1 MRVLFLTAR
10 FPYPPLKGDKIVSY
24 QRLKHLS
31 RNHQITLLSFWDDT
45 LKRQDLAE
53 IEKLCHDVQTI
64 PLRRTEVYSNL
75 MLGGFADTPFQV
87 LYHRSR
93 AFQRK
98 LSELLAHNTF
108 DLLHVFM
115 LRIAPY
121 VAEYTGCP
129 KLLELIDSMELNMER
144 RASFERGVKRMLFR
158 EEARR
163 LAGYERR
170 LAEKFDRAIVV
181 SDVDARVIGTRNMEV
196 SPLGIDFQQF
206 YPQPAK
212 AEVNPLIV
220 FTGNMGYF
228 PNENAVLYFA
238 NDVFPRVQTRVPGA
252 RFWVVGGGPSARL
265 KRLEDANKAIRVVG
279 FVDSMSEYINRAAV
293 SVCPMLAG
301 SGMQFKILE
310 ALACG
315 VPVVATSVAKGD
327 IRVSQDEGLLIADD
341 PLSFAD
347 KVAEVIENGQRQ
359 KEDALRARETLKRRY
374 SWPRCNAIIDRIYA
388 ELSNGRIRSN
398 HEEGTH
404 HRHYG
409 TGRQLPCGVSP

>member
-31 RNHQITLLSFWDDT
+31 RSHEITLLSFCDGT
-45 LKRQDLAE
+45 LTSRDLAE
-53 IEKLCHDVQTI
+53 VGKFCRDVHTV
-64 PLRRTEVYSNL
+64 PLRKTEMYSNL
-75 MLGGFADTPFQV
+75 LRGGLGNTPFQV
-87 LYHRSR
+87 LYHQSR
-93 AFQRK
+93 AFQRR
-98 LSELLAHNTF
+98 LGELLTDGTF

-121 VAEYTGCP
+121 VADYAGCP

-144 RASFERGVKRMLFR
+144 RASFERGIGRMLFQ
-158 EEARR
+158 EETRR
-163 LAGYERR
+163 LVGYERR
-170 LAEKFDRAIVV
+170 LAERFDRAVVV
-181 SDVDARVIGTRNMEV
+181 SDVDAQVIGARNLEV

-206 YPQPAK
+206 YPQRVADG
-212 AEVNPLIV
+212 ADPLIV
-220 FTGNMGYF
+220 FTGNMAYF

-238 NDVFPRVQTRVPGA
+238 NDVFPRIQRRMPEA
-252 RFWVVGGGPSARL
+252 RFRVVGGGPSPRL
-265 KRLEDANKAIRVVG
+265 RRLEDANKAIRVVG
-279 FVDSMSEYINRAAV
+279 FVDSMCEHINRAAV

-327 IRVSQDEGLLIADD
+327 IRISEEEGLLIADD
-341 PLSFAD
+341 PVTFAD
-347 KVAEVIENGQRQ
+347 KVVGIIENGRQ
-359 KEDALRARETLKRRY
+359 EKNAALRAREILKRRY
-374 SWPRCNAIIDRIYA
+374 SWPQCNAVIDRIYA
-388 ELSNGRIRSN
+388 ELSNRKIRSH

-404 HRHYG
+404 HRNYG
-409 TGRQLPCGVSP
+409 TGRQLPCGVSA

>member
-31 RNHQITLLSFWDDT
+31 RNHQITLLSFCDDT

-144 RASFERGVKRMLFR
+144 RASLERGIKRMLFR

-163 LAGYERR
+163 LAQYECR
-170 LAEKFDRAIVV
+170 LAEQFDRAVVV
-181 SDVDARVIGTRNMEV
+181 SDVDARVIKARNLRV

-206 YPQPAK
+206 YPRPVK
-212 AEVNPLIV
+212 NGENHLVV
-220 FTGNMGYF
+220 FTGNMQYF
-228 PNENAVLYFA
+228 PNENAALYFA
-238 NDVFPRVQTRVPGA
+238 NEVFPRIQRKVAGA
-252 RFWVVGGGPSARL
+252 RFWVVGGGPSAKLRL
-265 KRLEDANKAIRVVG
+265 LEDRNKAVRIVG
-279 FVDSMSEYINRAAV
+279 FVNSMCEYINRASV

-327 IRVSQDEGLLIADD
+327 IRISEEEGLLIADD
-341 PLSFAD
+341 PVTFAD
-347 KVAEVIENGQRQ
+347 KVAGIIESGQRQ
-359 KEDALRARETLKRRY
+359 KDAALRAREILKRQY
-374 SWPRCNAIIDRIYA
+374 SWRQCNAVIDQIYA
-388 ELSNGRIRSN
+388 ELSGRKNRSN
-398 HEEGTH
+398 HEKSTH
-404 HRHYG
+404 HRNHG
-409 TGRQLPCGVSP
+409 SGWQLPRGVPA